1 METWKPIPG
10 FSRYEASSLGRLKSL
25 NYKRTGQ
32 VRVLK
37 LATNPHGY
45 LQMMLLNDNK
55 KYCSWTVHRF
65 IALTYYGI
73 KPEGKEINHINGI
86 KTDNRP
92 ENLEY
97 ITHSEN
103 CQHSFDTGLQQPKVG
118 SLNGFSKLTEEQ
130 VKEVR
135 EYRSTIKSRYYGRER
150 LALKYGVTVGHIKD
164 IVTRRR
170 NAWHHI

>member
-1 METWKPIPG
+1 MEIWKPIPG

-25 NYKRTGQ
+25 NYKRTGTE
-32 VRVLK
+32 RVLK
-37 LATNPHGY
+37 PGLSPDGY
-45 LQMMLLNDNK
+45 LKTVLLRDSG
-55 KYCSWTVHRF
+55 KYHSWTVHLF
-65 IALTYYGI
+65 IAMAFYGI
-73 KPEGKEINHINGI
+73 KPEGKEINHINGT

-97 ITHSEN
+97 ITHSQN

-130 VKEVR
+130 VKEIR
-135 EYRSTIKSRYYGRER
+135 EYRKSIKSRYYGRER
-150 LALKYGVTVGHIKD
+150 LAQKYGVSSAHIKD